1 MVKLRKKEIK
11 DGIIYYYYQ
20 IEGKGE
26 WGELFINTNNGQ
38 NGWNIL
44 AEGDVE
50 WFDNWRQHAYYRMRE
65 YVKENNYPETD
76 MVAWG

>member
-11 DGIIYYYYQ
+11 DGIVYYYQ
-20 IEGKGE
+20 REGKGE
-26 WGELFINTNNGQ
+26 WGELFINIKTGE
-38 NGWNIL
+38 NGWIKL
-44 AEGDVE
+44 AENDKD